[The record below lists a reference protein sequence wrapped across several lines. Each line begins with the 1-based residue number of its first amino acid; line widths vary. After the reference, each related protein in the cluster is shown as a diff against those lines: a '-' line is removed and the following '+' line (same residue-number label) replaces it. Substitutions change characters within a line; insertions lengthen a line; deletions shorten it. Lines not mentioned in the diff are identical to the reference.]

1 VGVRYAVGLPTV
13 GEFGDPLLLVELAV
27 LAEEYGWDGVYLWDH
42 VLFHDPAWPVTNP
55 TVTAAAIAACTTRV
69 RLIVMHVLPRRRV
82 ELVAR
87 EAVALDVL
95 SGGRLT
101 FAAAIGSMNSEFT
114 AFGASPDLRV
124 RAAALDAGL
133 DDLRALWSGSPVGPE
148 NVRMVPG
155 PVQPSGIPIWCGG
168 RWPNKAPLRRAAR
181 YDGAM
186 PTFVD
191 QSSRVVPPQD
201 LAEAVSY
208 IARFRGS
215 LDGFD
220 IAMEGATSPGSSVA
234 PYEVATHDVA
244 AYQDVGLTWWIE
256 AMGWWRGGVT
266 AASTRIAAGPP
277 NV

>member
-13 GEFGDPLLLVELAV
+13 GEFGDPVLLVELAV
-27 LAEEYGWDGVYLWDH
+27 LAEKHGWDGVYLWDH
-42 VLFHDPAWPVTNP
+42 VLFHDPTWPVANP
-55 TVTAAAIAACTTRV
+55 TVTAAAVAAATTRV
-69 RLIVMHVLPRRRV
+69 RLIVMHVLPRHRV

-87 EAVALDVL
+87 EAVSLDVL

-101 FAAAIGSMNSEFT
+101 FAAAIGSMDSEFT
-114 AFGASPDLRV
+114 AFGASADLRV

-148 NVRMVPG
+148 SVRMVPG
-155 PVQPSGIPIWCGG
+155 PRQPTGIPIWCGG

-181 YDGAM
+181 FDGVM
-186 PTFVD
+186 PTFID
-191 QSSRVVPPQD
+191 QKSRVVPPEE

-208 IARFRGS
+208 IAGVRGS

-234 PYEVATHDVA
+234 SYEVG
-244 AYQDVGLTWWIE
+244 AYERVGLTWWIE
-256 AMGWWRGGVT
+256 AMGWWRGGV
-266 AASTRIAAGPP
+266 AAARTRIAAGPP
-277 NV
+277 AI